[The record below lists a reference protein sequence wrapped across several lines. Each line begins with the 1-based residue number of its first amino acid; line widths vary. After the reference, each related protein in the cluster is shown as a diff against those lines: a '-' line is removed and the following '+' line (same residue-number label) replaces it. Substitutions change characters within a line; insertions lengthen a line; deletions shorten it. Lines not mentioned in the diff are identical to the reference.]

1 MFKKGSEN
9 INKVHLQK
17 DENEIERYNDQ
28 STRGNMITPIPAENE
43 EQSSSLQH
51 LIDDNNGS
59 TP

>member
-1 MFKKGSEN
+1 MFKKSEN
-9 INKVHLQK
+9 INKVHLQ
-17 DENEIERYNDQ
+17 EEQTEIGRYNDQ
-28 STRGNMITPIPAENE
+28 STRGNMITPIPADNE